1 MVLEITRQYPGLQ
14 QERIGQAARV
24 NVNSPVGGL
33 NTRDSLSQMEA
44 TDAPEMVNWFPSQ
57 GKVITRK
64 GYSEYATGLTGNVE
78 TLAELRDG
86 ATQKFICANSDQI
99 NDVTNPASISNLGSG
114 FTNARWQT
122 VNMNANLLLF
132 NGQDIPQ
139 VYDGSTLANSTI
151 NGSGLTATELD
162 GCNVH
167 KNRLYTWSTDGS
179 AFWYGATNAIQG
191 TVTKFDLAGIAPYGG
206 NLVAMATWNHDGG
219 DGVDDYALF
228 LMSSGTAILYDG
240 SDPGDANNWSLI
252 GIYRIGEPLGV
263 RSVVKVGGDV
273 AIMTTPD
280 FVFFSEVFKNGGAVT
295 SQTKLSGAALD
306 STNSYSSNYGWEVV
320 LYPKASTG
328 GWLFFNVPI
337 ATNTTYKQYGLNTI
351 TGSGF
356 EFSNMNARTW
366 GLYDNNLYFGESG
379 SIMKADDG
387 LSDNGSNIPCTV
399 QAAYSNLGSPQEKVV
414 NEFRNTINVD
424 GNVTLNTTISF
435 DYGSRSVTQDISSTS
450 SGTPWGSPWGS
461 PWSPSSAIRNELV
474 ITSGEGVAL
483 GMKIFVA
490 LNGQQLSWFRTDYS
504 VTVNNIL

>member
-1 MVLEITRQYPGLQ
+1 
-14 QERIGQAARV
+14 
-24 NVNSPVGGL
+24 
-33 NTRDSLSQMEA
+33 MEA

-122 VNMNANLLLF
+122 VNMNGNLLLF

-151 NGSGLTATELD
+151 SGSGLTATELD

>member
-1 MVLEITRQYPGLQ
+1 
-14 QERIGQAARV
+14 
-24 NVNSPVGGL
+24 
-33 NTRDSLSQMEA
+33 
-44 TDAPEMVNWFPSQ
+44 
-57 GKVITRK
+57 
-64 GYSEYATGLTGNVE
+64 
-78 TLAELRDG
+78 
-86 ATQKFICANSDQI
+86 
-99 NDVTNPASISNLGSG
+99 
-114 FTNARWQT
+114 
-122 VNMNANLLLF
+122 
-132 NGQDIPQ
+132 
-139 VYDGSTLANSTI
+139 
-151 NGSGLTATELD
+151 
-162 GCNVH
+162 
-167 KNRLYTWSTDGS
+167 
-179 AFWYGATNAIQG
+179 
-191 TVTKFDLAGIAPYGG
+191 
-206 NLVAMATWNHDGG
+206 
-219 DGVDDYALF
+219 
-228 LMSSGTAILYDG
+228 
-240 SDPGDANNWSLI
+240 
-252 GIYRIGEPLGV
+252 
-263 RSVVKVGGDV
+263 
-273 AIMTTPD
+273 MTTPD

-328 GWLFFNVPI
+328 GWLFFNVPV

>member
-64 GYSEYATGLTGNVE
+64 GYSEYVTGLTGNVE

-122 VNMNANLLLF
+122 VNMNGNLLLF

-151 NGSGLTATELD
+151 SGSGLTATELD

-167 KNRLYTWSTDGS
+167 KNRLYAWSIDGS

-306 STNSYSSNYGWEVV
+306 STNSYSSNYGWEVI

-328 GWLFFNVPI
+328 GWLFFNVPV

-424 GNVTLNTTISF
+424 GNVILNTTISF

>member
-167 KNRLYTWSTDGS
+167 KNRLYAWSTDGS